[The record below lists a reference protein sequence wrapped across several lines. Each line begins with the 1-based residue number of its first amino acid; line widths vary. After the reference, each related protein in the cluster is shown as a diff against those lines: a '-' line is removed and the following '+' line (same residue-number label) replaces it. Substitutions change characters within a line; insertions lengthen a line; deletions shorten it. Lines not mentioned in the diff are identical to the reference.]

1 MTLMLQFI
9 VACLLS
15 ALIIKWGMDRA
26 LDLYPPSHQPL
37 TPVDVLERK
46 D

>member
-1 MTLMLQFI
+1 MTLIFQS
-9 VACLLS
+9 VTACLLS
-15 ALIIKWGMDRA
+15 VFLIWWFTDKA

>member
-1 MTLMLQFI
+1 MILVMQYT

-15 ALIIKWGMDRA
+15 AFLIWWFTDKL